1 MYSSVCFSF
10 ANVCNENHA
19 YRVWLSQNT
28 LRCRSELKKYGHR
41 FMQKKTEQTTD
52 SLNKV
57 VFFLSATLILLF
69 SLVTILFNDQANQLI
84 TQILNW
90 VSRTFSWYYLLAATL
105 YLVFVLF
112 IALSRYGDIKLGPKH
127 SKPEFSLLSW
137 SAMLFSAGIG
147 IDLMF
152 FSVAE
157 PLSHYMNPPVGEGQ
171 TFEAARQ
178 SMVWTLFHY
187 GLTGWS
193 MYALVGV
200 ALGYFSYR
208 YNLPLTIRSALYPI
222 FGKRV
227 NGWIGHSVDTAAVL
241 GTIFGIAT
249 TCGIGVVQLN
259 YGLHVLFDVP
269 ENLLIQSALIAV
281 AVIITAISVASGV
294 NKGLRILSEVNIY
307 VSIGLLLFILMMG
320 NTEFLLAALIQN
332 FGDYISQFPQLSLTS
347 FPFEQPK
354 EWMNSWTLFFWAW
367 WIAWSPFVG
376 LFLARISRGRTIREF
391 VAGTLIIP
399 LLFTLTWLSIF
410 GNSALHSVIFDGNTQ
425 LATTVLANPAHGFY
439 DLLAQYPWFPF
450 LAGVATITGLLFYVT
465 SADSGALVLG
475 NFTTKFSNIEHDSPR
490 WLSVFWALAIGLLTL
505 AMLMA
510 NGVTA
515 LQNTTIIM
523 GLPFS
528 FVIFF
533 VMAGL
538 YKSLRLED
546 FRQASTSM
554 NAAPVVGNVDI
565 FNWKKR
571 LSRVMLHANLSQT
584 QQMLEEVCK
593 PAMQAVATEFINKG
607 IQVDLAEKA
616 LDDEPE
622 LSHLDLTIQLDEEE
636 NFVYQIWPIRYDT
649 PNFSSRGKRTK
660 KYYYRLETYLFE
672 GSQGNDLVG
681 YSKEQVINDIL
692 DKYER
697 HLMFL
702 HINRISPGKR
712 PLFPDPDQ

>member
-1 MYSSVCFSF
+1 
-10 ANVCNENHA
+10 
-19 YRVWLSQNT
+19 
-28 LRCRSELKKYGHR
+28 
-41 FMQKKTEQTTD
+41 MQKKTEQTTD

-307 VSIGLLLFILMMG
+307 VSIGLLLFILVMG

-347 FPFEQPK
+347 FPFQQPK

-593 PAMQAVATEFINKG
+593 PAMHAVATEFINKG

>member
-1 MYSSVCFSF
+1 
-10 ANVCNENHA
+10 
-19 YRVWLSQNT
+19 
-28 LRCRSELKKYGHR
+28 
-41 FMQKKTEQTTD
+41 MQKKNEEVQD

-57 VFFLSATLILLF
+57 VFYCSATLILLF
-69 SLVTILFNDQANQLI
+69 SIITILFNEQANLVI
-84 TQILNW
+84 INILNW
-90 VSRTFSWYYLLAATL
+90 VSSTFSWYYLLAATL
-105 YLVFVLF
+105 YLVFIVF
-112 IALSRYGDIKLGPKH
+112 IACSRYGEIKLGPKH

-157 PLSHYMNPPVGEGQ
+157 PLSHYMSPPVGEAE

-193 MYALVGV
+193 MYALIGV

-222 FGKRV
+222 FGKRI
-227 NGWIGHSVDTAAVL
+227 NGPIGHTVDTAAVL

-259 YGLHVLFDVP
+259 YGLHVLFGLP
-269 ENLLIQSALIAV
+269 ENIWIQTALIGV
-281 AVIITAISVASGV
+281 AVVITIISVTAGV
-294 NKGLRILSEVNIY
+294 NKGIRVLSEINIY
-307 VSIGLLLFILMMG
+307 VSIGLLLFILFMG

-332 FGDYISQFPQLSLTS
+332 FGDYLSQFPKLSLSS

-391 VAGTLIIP
+391 VTGTLVIP

-410 GNSALHSVIFDGNTQ
+410 GNSALYSVIFDGNTQ
-425 LATTVLANPAHGFY
+425 LATTVLENPAHGFY
-439 DLLAQYPWFPF
+439 DLLAQYPGFTF

-475 NFTTKFSNIEHDSPR
+475 NFTTKFTNIEHDSPR
-490 WLSVFWALAIGLLTL
+490 WLSVFWAIAIGLLTL

-546 FRQASTSM
+546 FRQASTSL

-571 LSRVMLHANLSQT
+571 LSRVMLHPSLSQT
-584 QQMLEEVCK
+584 RAMLDDVCK
-593 PAMQAVATEFINKG
+593 PAIEAVATELTDKG
-607 IQVDLAEKA
+607 IQVNIQEKP
-616 LDDEPE
+616 LEEEPE
-622 LSHLDLTIQLDEEE
+622 LYHLDLTIQLDEEE
-636 NFVYQIWPIRYDT
+636 NFVYQIWPVRYAT

-660 KYYYRLETYLFE
+660 RYYYRLESYLFE

-697 HLMFL
+697 HMMYL

-712 PLFPDPDQ
+712 PLFPDREI

>member
-1 MYSSVCFSF
+1 
-10 ANVCNENHA
+10 
-19 YRVWLSQNT
+19 
-28 LRCRSELKKYGHR
+28 
-41 FMQKKTEQTTD
+41 MQKKNEEVQD

-57 VFFLSATLILLF
+57 VFYFSATLILLF
-69 SLVTILFNDQANQLI
+69 SIITILFNEQANQVI
-84 TQILNW
+84 TNILNW
-90 VSRTFSWYYLLAATL
+90 VSATFSWYYLLAATL
-105 YLVFVLF
+105 YLVFILF
-112 IALSRYGDIKLGPKH
+112 IACSRYGEIKLGPKH

-157 PLSHYMNPPVGEGQ
+157 PLSHYMHPPVGEGE

-193 MYALVGV
+193 MYALIGV

-222 FGKRV
+222 FGKKI
-227 NGWIGHSVDTAAVL
+227 NGPIGHTVDTAAVL

-259 YGLHVLFDVP
+259 YGLHVLFGLP
-269 ENLLIQSALIAV
+269 ENLWVQTALILV
-281 AVIITAISVASGV
+281 AVIITIFSVAAGV
-294 NKGLRILSEVNIY
+294 NKGIRILSEINIY
-307 VSIGLLLFILMMG
+307 VSIGLLLFILFVG
-320 NTEFLLAALIQN
+320 NTEFLLGALIQN

-391 VAGTLIIP
+391 VTGTLVIP

-410 GNSALHSVIFDGNTQ
+410 GNSALYSVIFDGNTQ
-425 LATTVLANPAHGFY
+425 LAATVLDNPAHGFY
-439 DLLAQYPWFPF
+439 DLLAQYPGFMF
-450 LAGVATITGLLFYVT
+450 TAGVATITGLLFYVT

-490 WLSVFWALAIGLLTL
+490 WLSIFWAIAIGLLTL

-546 FRQASTSM
+546 FRQASTSL

-571 LSRVMLHANLSQT
+571 LSRVMLHPSLSQT
-584 QQMLEEVCK
+584 RNMLDDVCK
-593 PAMQAVATEFINKG
+593 PAIQAVASELISKG
-607 IQVDLAEKA
+607 IHVDVQEKPV
-616 LDDEPE
+616 DHEPE
-622 LSHLDLTIQLDEEE
+622 LYHLDLVIQLDEEE
-636 NFVYQIWPIRYDT
+636 NFVYAIWPVRYDT
-649 PNFSSRGKRTK
+649 PNFSARGKRTK
-660 KYYYRLETYLFE
+660 RYYYRLESYLFE

-697 HLMFL
+697 HMMYL

-712 PLFPDPDQ
+712 PLFPDRES

>member
-1 MYSSVCFSF
+1 
-10 ANVCNENHA
+10 
-19 YRVWLSQNT
+19 
-28 LRCRSELKKYGHR
+28 
-41 FMQKKTEQTTD
+41 MQKKNEEVQD

-57 VFFLSATLILLF
+57 VFYFSATLILLF
-69 SLVTILFNDQANQLI
+69 SIITILFNEQANQVI
-84 TQILNW
+84 TNILNW

-105 YLVFVLF
+105 YLVFIIF
-112 IALSRYGDIKLGPKH
+112 IACSRYGEIKLGPKH

-157 PLSHYMNPPVGEGQ
+157 PLSHYMNPPVGEGE

-193 MYALVGV
+193 MYALIGV

-222 FGKRV
+222 FGKKI
-227 NGWIGHSVDTAAVL
+227 NGPIGHTVDTAAVL

-259 YGLHVLFDVP
+259 YGLHVLFDLP
-269 ENLLIQSALIAV
+269 ENIWIQTALIAV
-281 AVIITAISVASGV
+281 AVIITIISVTAGV
-294 NKGLRILSEVNIY
+294 NKGIRILSEINIY
-307 VSIGLLLFILMMG
+307 VSIGLLLFILFVG

-332 FGDYISQFPQLSLTS
+332 FGDYISQFPKLSLTS

-391 VAGTLIIP
+391 VTGTLVIP

-410 GNSALHSVIFDGNTQ
+410 GNSALYSVIFDGNTQ
-425 LATTVLANPAHGFY
+425 LATTVLENPAHGFY
-439 DLLAQYPWFPF
+439 DLLAQYPGFMF
-450 LAGVATITGLLFYVT
+450 TAGVATITGLLFYVT
-465 SADSGALVLG
+465 SADSRALVLG
-475 NFTTKFSNIEHDSPR
+475 NFTTKFTNIEHDSPR
-490 WLSVFWALAIGLLTL
+490 WLSVFWAIAIGLLTL

-546 FRQASTSM
+546 FRQASTSL

-565 FNWKKR
+565 LNWKKR
-571 LSRVMLHANLSQT
+571 LSRVMLHPSLPQT
-584 QQMLEEVCK
+584 RTMLDNVCK
-593 PAMQAVATEFINKG
+593 PAIEAVATELIDKG
-607 IQVDLAEKA
+607 IQVNIQEKS
-616 LDDEPE
+616 LEEEPE
-622 LSHLDLTIQLDEEE
+622 LYHLDLTIQLDEEE
-636 NFVYQIWPIRYDT
+636 NFVYEIWPVRYDT

-660 KYYYRLETYLFE
+660 RYYYRLESYLFE

-697 HLMFL
+697 HMMYL

-712 PLFPDPDQ
+712 PLFPDREI

>member
-1 MYSSVCFSF
+1 MHKK
-10 ANVCNENHA
+10 NEDT
-19 YRVWLSQNT
+19 Q
-28 LRCRSELKKYGHR
+28 
-41 FMQKKTEQTTD
+41 D

-57 VFFLSATLILLF
+57 VFFVSASLILLF
-69 SLVTILFNDQANQLI
+69 SISTILFNEQSNNFI
-84 TQILNW
+84 VQILDW
-90 VSRTFSWYYLLAATL
+90 VSSTFSWYYLLAATV
-105 YLVFVLF
+105 YFVFIVF
-112 IALSRYGDIKLGPKH
+112 IACSRYGEIKLGPKH

-193 MYALVGV
+193 MYALIGV

-222 FGKRV
+222 FGKKIH
-227 NGWIGHSVDTAAVL
+227 GPIGHTVDTAAVL

-259 YGLHVLFDVP
+259 YGLHVLFDLP
-269 ENLLIQSALIAV
+269 ENLWIQAGLIGLAV
-281 AVIITAISVASGV
+281 TITIISVTAGV
-294 NKGLRILSEVNIY
+294 NKGIRVLSEINIY
-307 VSIGLLLFILMMG
+307 VSIGLLLFILFVG
-320 NTEFLLAALIQN
+320 NTQFLLAALIQN
-332 FGDYISQFPQLSLTS
+332 LGDYISQFPKLALNS
-347 FPFEQPK
+347 FPFEQPT

-391 VAGTLIIP
+391 VFGTLLIP

-410 GNSALHSVIFDGNTQ
+410 GNSALHNVIFEGNSQ
-425 LATTVLANPAHGFY
+425 LAATVLSNPAHGFY
-439 DLLAQYPWFPF
+439 DLLAQYPGFTF
-450 LAGVATITGLLFYVT
+450 IAGVATITGLLFYVT
-465 SADSGALVLG
+465 SVDSGSLVLG
-475 NFTTKFSNIEHDSPR
+475 NFTTKFTNIENDSPR
-490 WLSVFWALAIGLLTL
+490 WLSVFWAVAIALLTL

-510 NGVTA
+510 NGITA

-546 FRQASTSM
+546 FRQASTSL

-571 LSRVMLHANLSQT
+571 LNRVMLHPSLEQT
-584 QQMLEEVCK
+584 KAMLDDVCK
-593 PAMQAVATEFINKG
+593 PAVEAVANEMMSKG
-607 IQVDLAEKA
+607 IQVSVNEKT

-622 LSHLDLTIQLDEEE
+622 LYHLDLIINLNQEE
-636 NFVYQIWPIRYDT
+636 NFVYEIWPVRYDT
-649 PNFSSRGKRTK
+649 PNFSTKAKRAK
-660 KYYYRLETYLFE
+660 RYYYRLESYLFE

-681 YSKEQVINDIL
+681 YGKEQVINDIL

-697 HLMFL
+697 HMMYL
-702 HINRISPGKR
+702 HINRISPGTR
-712 PLFPDPDQ
+712 PQFPDREN

>member
-1 MYSSVCFSF
+1 MPI
-10 ANVCNENHA
+10 
-19 YRVWLSQNT
+19 VWLSQNT

-222 FGKRV
+222 FGKRI

-307 VSIGLLLFILMMG
+307 VSIGLLLFILVMG

-347 FPFEQPK
+347 FPFQQPK

-490 WLSVFWALAIGLLTL
+490 WLSVFWALGIGLLTL

>member
-1 MYSSVCFSF
+1 
-10 ANVCNENHA
+10 
-19 YRVWLSQNT
+19 
-28 LRCRSELKKYGHR
+28 
-41 FMQKKTEQTTD
+41 MQKKNEEMQD
-52 SLNKV
+52 GLNKV
-57 VFFLSATLILLF
+57 VFYFSATLILLF
-69 SLVTILFNDQANQLI
+69 SIITILFNEQANQVI
-84 TQILNW
+84 INILNW

-105 YLVFVLF
+105 YLVFIVF
-112 IALSRYGDIKLGPKH
+112 IACSRYGEIKLGPKH

-157 PLSHYMNPPVGEGQ
+157 PLSHYMNPPVGEGE

-193 MYALVGV
+193 MYALIGV

-222 FGKRV
+222 FGKKI
-227 NGWIGHSVDTAAVL
+227 NGPIGHTVDTAAVL

-259 YGLHVLFDVP
+259 YGLHVLFGLP
-269 ENLLIQSALIAV
+269 ENIWIQTALIAV
-281 AVIITAISVASGV
+281 AVIITIISVTAGV
-294 NKGLRILSEVNIY
+294 NKGIRILSEINIY
-307 VSIGLLLFILMMG
+307 VSIGLLLFILFVG

-332 FGDYISQFPQLSLTS
+332 FGDYISQFPKLSLTS

-391 VAGTLIIP
+391 VTGTLVIP

-410 GNSALHSVIFDGNTQ
+410 GNSALYSVIFDGNTQ
-425 LATTVLANPAHGFY
+425 LATTVLENPAHGFY
-439 DLLAQYPWFPF
+439 DLLAQYPGFMF
-450 LAGVATITGLLFYVT
+450 TAGVATITGLLFYVT

-475 NFTTKFSNIEHDSPR
+475 NFTTKFTNIEHDSPR
-490 WLSVFWALAIGLLTL
+490 WLSVFWAIAIGLLTL

-546 FRQASTSM
+546 FRQASTSL

-565 FNWKKR
+565 LNWKKR
-571 LSRVMLHANLSQT
+571 LSRVMLHPSLSQT
-584 QQMLEEVCK
+584 RTMLDNVCK
-593 PAMQAVATEFINKG
+593 PAIEAVATELIDKG
-607 IQVDLAEKA
+607 IQVNIQEKS
-616 LDDEPE
+616 LEEEPE
-622 LSHLDLTIQLDEEE
+622 LYHLDLTIQLDEEE
-636 NFVYQIWPIRYDT
+636 NFVYEIWPVRYDT

-660 KYYYRLETYLFE
+660 RYYYRLESYLFE

-697 HLMFL
+697 HMMYL

-712 PLFPDPDQ
+712 PLFPDREI

>member
-1 MYSSVCFSF
+1 
-10 ANVCNENHA
+10 
-19 YRVWLSQNT
+19 
-28 LRCRSELKKYGHR
+28 
-41 FMQKKTEQTTD
+41 MQKKNEEMRD
-52 SLNKV
+52 GLNKV
-57 VFFLSATLILLF
+57 VFYFSATLILLF
-69 SLVTILFNDQANQLI
+69 SIITILFNEQANQVI
-84 TQILNW
+84 INILNW

-105 YLVFVLF
+105 YLVFIVF
-112 IALSRYGDIKLGPKH
+112 IACSRYGEIKLGPKH

-157 PLSHYMNPPVGEGQ
+157 PLSHYMNPPIGEGE

-193 MYALVGV
+193 MYALIGV

-222 FGKRV
+222 FGKRI
-227 NGWIGHSVDTAAVL
+227 NGPIGHTVDTAAVL

-259 YGLHVLFDVP
+259 YGLHVLFDLP
-269 ENLLIQSALIAV
+269 ENIWIQTVLIAV
-281 AVIITAISVASGV
+281 AVIITIISVTAGV
-294 NKGLRILSEVNIY
+294 NKGIRILSEINIY
-307 VSIGLLLFILMMG
+307 VSIGLLLFILFVG

-332 FGDYISQFPQLSLTS
+332 FGDYISQFPKLSLTS

-391 VAGTLIIP
+391 VTGTLVIP

-410 GNSALHSVIFDGNTQ
+410 GNSALYSVIFDGNTQ
-425 LATTVLANPAHGFY
+425 LATTVLENPAHGFY
-439 DLLAQYPWFPF
+439 DLLAQYPGFMF
-450 LAGVATITGLLFYVT
+450 TAGVATITGLLFYVT

-475 NFTTKFSNIEHDSPR
+475 NFTTKFTNIEHDSPR
-490 WLSVFWALAIGLLTL
+490 WLSVFWAIAIGLLTL

-546 FRQASTSM
+546 FRQASTSL

-565 FNWKKR
+565 LNWKKR
-571 LSRVMLHANLSQT
+571 LSRVMLHPSLSQT
-584 QQMLEEVCK
+584 RTMLDNVCK
-593 PAMQAVATEFINKG
+593 PAIEAVATELIDKG
-607 IQVDLAEKA
+607 IQVNIQEKS
-616 LDDEPE
+616 LEEEPE
-622 LSHLDLTIQLDEEE
+622 LYHLDLTIQLDEEE
-636 NFVYQIWPIRYDT
+636 NFVYEIWPVRYDT

-660 KYYYRLETYLFE
+660 RYYYRLESYLFE

-697 HLMFL
+697 HMMYL

-712 PLFPDPDQ
+712 PLFPDREI

>member
-1 MYSSVCFSF
+1 MD
-10 ANVCNENHA
+10 
-19 YRVWLSQNT
+19 
-28 LRCRSELKKYGHR
+28 KKIEQ
-41 FMQKKTEQTTD
+41 QKD
-52 SLNKV
+52 SLNHV
-57 VFFLSATLILLF
+57 VFYFSATLILLF
-69 SLVTILFNDQANQLI
+69 SIVTILFNEQSNQVI
-84 TQILNW
+84 VTILNW
-90 VSRTFSWYYLLAATL
+90 VSSTFSWYYLLAATL
-105 YLVFVLF
+105 YFVFIVF
-112 IALSRYGDIKLGPKH
+112 IACSRYGEIKLGPKH

-157 PLSHYMNPPVGEGQ
+157 PLSHYMAPPVGDAQ

-193 MYALVGV
+193 MYALIGV

-222 FGKRV
+222 FGKKID
-227 NGWIGHSVDTAAVL
+227 GPIGHTVDTAAVL

-259 YGLHVLFDVP
+259 YGLHVLFDLP
-269 ENLLIQSALIAV
+269 ENLWIQAALIAV
-281 AVIITAISVASGV
+281 AVVITVISVTAGV
-294 NKGLRILSEVNIY
+294 NKGIRVLSEINIY
-307 VSIGLLLFILMMG
+307 VSIALLLFILLVG

-332 FGDYISQFPQLSLTS
+332 FGDYISQFPKLSLTS

-410 GNSALHSVIFDGNTQ
+410 GNSALYSVIFEGNTA
-425 LATTVLANPAHGFY
+425 LADTVMHNPAHGFY
-439 DLLAQYPWFPF
+439 DLLAQYPGFSF
-450 LAGVATITGLLFYVT
+450 VAGVATITGLLFYVT

-490 WLSVFWALAIGLLTL
+490 WLSVFWAIAIGLLTL

-538 YKSLRLED
+538 FKSLRLED
-546 FRQASTSM
+546 FRQASTSL

-565 FNWKKR
+565 LNWKNR
-571 LSRVMLHANLSQT
+571 LSRVMLHPSLAQT
-584 QQMLEEVCK
+584 RKMLNEVCK
-593 PAMQAVATEFINKG
+593 PAMQEVAEELNRKG
-607 IQVDLAEKA
+607 IIVAVNERE
-616 LDDEPE
+616 LDDDDHG
-622 LSHLDLTIQLDEEE
+622 LYHLDLQIDLGEEE
-636 NFVYQIWPIRYDT
+636 NFVYAIWPVRYAM
-649 PNFSSRGKRTK
+649 PQFSTRGKSAKRH
-660 KYYYRLETYLFE
+660 YYRLESYLFE

-697 HLMFL
+697 HMMYL

-712 PLFPDPDQ
+712 PLFPDREN

>member
-1 MYSSVCFSF
+1 
-10 ANVCNENHA
+10 
-19 YRVWLSQNT
+19 
-28 LRCRSELKKYGHR
+28 
-41 FMQKKTEQTTD
+41 MQKKNEEMRD
-52 SLNKV
+52 GLNKV
-57 VFFLSATLILLF
+57 VFYFSATLILLF
-69 SLVTILFNDQANQLI
+69 SIITILFNEQANQVI
-84 TQILNW
+84 INILNW

-105 YLVFVLF
+105 YLVFIVF
-112 IALSRYGDIKLGPKH
+112 IACSRYGEIKLGPKH

-157 PLSHYMNPPVGEGQ
+157 PLSHYMNPPVGEGE

-193 MYALVGV
+193 MYALIGV

-222 FGKRV
+222 FGKRI
-227 NGWIGHSVDTAAVL
+227 NGPIGHTVDTAAVL

-259 YGLHVLFDVP
+259 YGLHVLFDLP
-269 ENLLIQSALIAV
+269 ENIWIQTALIAV
-281 AVIITAISVASGV
+281 AVIITIISVTAGV
-294 NKGLRILSEVNIY
+294 NKGIRILSEINIY
-307 VSIGLLLFILMMG
+307 VSIGLLLFILFVG

-332 FGDYISQFPQLSLTS
+332 FGDYISQFPKLSLTS

-391 VAGTLIIP
+391 VTGTLVIP

-410 GNSALHSVIFDGNTQ
+410 GNSALYSVIFDGNTQ
-425 LATTVLANPAHGFY
+425 LATTVLENPAHGFY
-439 DLLAQYPWFPF
+439 DLLAQYPGFTF
-450 LAGVATITGLLFYVT
+450 IAGVATITGLLFYVT

-475 NFTTKFSNIEHDSPR
+475 NFTTKFTNIEHDSPR
-490 WLSVFWALAIGLLTL
+490 WLSVFWAIAIGLLTL

-546 FRQASTSM
+546 FRQASTSL

-565 FNWKKR
+565 LNWKKR
-571 LSRVMLHANLSQT
+571 LSRVMLHPSLSQT
-584 QQMLEEVCK
+584 RTMLDNVCK
-593 PAMQAVATEFINKG
+593 PAIEAVATELIDKG
-607 IQVDLAEKA
+607 IQVNIQEKS
-616 LDDEPE
+616 LEEEPE
-622 LSHLDLTIQLDEEE
+622 LYHLDLTIQLDEEE
-636 NFVYQIWPIRYDT
+636 NFVYEIWPVRYDT

-660 KYYYRLETYLFE
+660 RYYYRLESYLFE

-697 HLMFL
+697 HMMYL

-712 PLFPDPDQ
+712 PLFPDREI

>member
-1 MYSSVCFSF
+1 
-10 ANVCNENHA
+10 
-19 YRVWLSQNT
+19 
-28 LRCRSELKKYGHR
+28 
-41 FMQKKTEQTTD
+41 MQKKTEQVQD

-57 VFFLSATLILLF
+57 VFYVSATLILLF
-69 SLVTILFNDQANQLI
+69 SLVTILFNQQANLVI
-84 TQILNW
+84 TNILNW

-105 YLVFVLF
+105 YLVFIIF
-112 IALSRYGDIKLGPKH
+112 IACSRYGEIKLGPKH

-157 PLSHYMNPPVGEGQ
+157 PLSHYMNPPVGAGQ

-193 MYALVGV
+193 MYALIGV

-222 FGKRV
+222 FGKKIH
-227 NGWIGHSVDTAAVL
+227 GPIGHTVDTAAVL

-259 YGLHVLFDVP
+259 YGLHVLFDLP
-269 ENLLIQSALIAV
+269 ENLWVQTGLIAV
-281 AVIITAISVASGV
+281 AVIITIISVASGV
-294 NKGLRILSEVNIY
+294 NKGIRVLSEINIY

-332 FGDYISQFPQLSLTS
+332 FGDYISQFPKLSLTS

-410 GNSALHSVIFDGNTQ
+410 GNSALHSVMFDGNTQ
-425 LATTVLANPAHGFY
+425 LATTVLENPAHGFY
-439 DLLAQYPWFPF
+439 DLLAQYPGFSF
-450 LAGVATITGLLFYVT
+450 IAGIATITGLLFYVT

-475 NFTTKFSNIEHDSPR
+475 NFTTKFTNIEHDSPR
-490 WLSVFWALAIGLLTL
+490 WLSIFWAIAIGLLTL

-571 LSRVMLHANLSQT
+571 LSRVMLHPSLSQT
-584 QQMLEEVCK
+584 RSMLNEVCK
-593 PAMQAVATEFINKG
+593 PAIEAVAAELITKG
-607 IQVDLAEKA
+607 VHVDVQEKPVE
-616 LDDEPE
+616 DEPE
-622 LSHLDLTIQLDEEE
+622 LYHLDLIIQLDEEE
-636 NFVYQIWPIRYDT
+636 NFVYEIWPVRYDT
-649 PNFSSRGKRTK
+649 PNFSSRGKRAK
-660 KYYYRLETYLFE
+660 RYYYRLESYLFE

-697 HLMFL
+697 HMMYL
-702 HINRISPGKR
+702 HINRISPGTR
-712 PLFPDPDQ
+712 PLFPDREN

>member
-1 MYSSVCFSF
+1 
-10 ANVCNENHA
+10 
-19 YRVWLSQNT
+19 
-28 LRCRSELKKYGHR
+28 
-41 FMQKKTEQTTD
+41 MQKKNEEMQD
-52 SLNKV
+52 GLNKV
-57 VFFLSATLILLF
+57 VFYFSATLILLF
-69 SLVTILFNDQANQLI
+69 SIITILFNEQANQVI
-84 TQILNW
+84 INILNW

-105 YLVFVLF
+105 YLVFIIF
-112 IALSRYGDIKLGPKH
+112 IACSRYGEIKLGPKH

-157 PLSHYMNPPVGEGQ
+157 PLSHYMNPPVGEGE

-193 MYALVGV
+193 MYALIGV

-222 FGKRV
+222 FGKRI
-227 NGWIGHSVDTAAVL
+227 NGPIGHTVDTAAVL

-259 YGLHVLFDVP
+259 YGLHVLFGLP
-269 ENLLIQSALIAV
+269 ENIWIQTALIAV
-281 AVIITAISVASGV
+281 AVIITIISVTAGV
-294 NKGLRILSEVNIY
+294 NKGIRILSEINIY
-307 VSIGLLLFILMMG
+307 VSIGLLLFILFVG

-332 FGDYISQFPQLSLTS
+332 FGDYISQFPKLSLTS

-391 VAGTLIIP
+391 VTGTLVIP

-410 GNSALHSVIFDGNTQ
+410 GNSALYSVIFDGNTQ
-425 LATTVLANPAHGFY
+425 LATTVLENPAHGFY
-439 DLLAQYPWFPF
+439 DLLAQYPGFMF
-450 LAGVATITGLLFYVT
+450 TAGVATITGLLFYVT

-475 NFTTKFSNIEHDSPR
+475 NFTTKFTNIEHDSPR
-490 WLSVFWALAIGLLTL
+490 WLSVFWAIAIGLLTL

-546 FRQASTSM
+546 FRQASTSL

-565 FNWKKR
+565 LNWKKR
-571 LSRVMLHANLSQT
+571 LSRVMLHPSLSQT
-584 QQMLEEVCK
+584 RTMLDNVCK
-593 PAMQAVATEFINKG
+593 PAIEAVATELIDKG
-607 IQVDLAEKA
+607 IQVNIQEKS
-616 LDDEPE
+616 LEEEPE
-622 LSHLDLTIQLDEEE
+622 LYHLDLTIQLDEEE
-636 NFVYQIWPIRYDT
+636 NFVYEIWPVRYDT

-660 KYYYRLETYLFE
+660 RYYYRLESYLFE

-697 HLMFL
+697 HMMYL

-712 PLFPDPDQ
+712 PLFPDREI

>member
-1 MYSSVCFSF
+1 
-10 ANVCNENHA
+10 
-19 YRVWLSQNT
+19 
-28 LRCRSELKKYGHR
+28 
-41 FMQKKTEQTTD
+41 MQKKNEEVQD

-57 VFFLSATLILLF
+57 VFYCSATLILLF
-69 SLVTILFNDQANQLI
+69 SIITILFNEQANLVI
-84 TQILNW
+84 INILNW
-90 VSRTFSWYYLLAATL
+90 VSSTFSWYYLLAATL
-105 YLVFVLF
+105 YLVFIVF
-112 IALSRYGDIKLGPKH
+112 IACSRYGEIKLGPKH

-157 PLSHYMNPPVGEGQ
+157 PLSHYMSPPVGEAE

-193 MYALVGV
+193 MYALIGV

-222 FGKRV
+222 FGKRI
-227 NGWIGHSVDTAAVL
+227 NGPIGHTVDTAAVL

-259 YGLHVLFDVP
+259 YGLHVLFGLP
-269 ENLLIQSALIAV
+269 ENIWIQTALIGV
-281 AVIITAISVASGV
+281 AVIITIISVTAGV
-294 NKGLRILSEVNIY
+294 NKGIRVLSEINIY
-307 VSIGLLLFILMMG
+307 VSIGLLLFILFMG

-332 FGDYISQFPQLSLTS
+332 FGDYLSQFPKLSLSS

-367 WIAWSPFVG
+367 WIAWSPFVS

-391 VAGTLIIP
+391 VTGTLVIP

-410 GNSALHSVIFDGNTQ
+410 GNSALYSVIFDGNTQ
-425 LATTVLANPAHGFY
+425 LATTVLENPAHGFY
-439 DLLAQYPWFPF
+439 DLLAQYPGFTF
-450 LAGVATITGLLFYVT
+450 IAGVATITGLLFYVT

-475 NFTTKFSNIEHDSPR
+475 NFTTKFTNIEHDSPR
-490 WLSVFWALAIGLLTL
+490 WLSVFWAIAIGLLTL

-546 FRQASTSM
+546 FRQASTSL

-565 FNWKKR
+565 LNWKKR
-571 LSRVMLHANLSQT
+571 LSRVMLHPSLSQT
-584 QQMLEEVCK
+584 RTMLDNVCK
-593 PAMQAVATEFINKG
+593 PAIEAVATELIDKG
-607 IQVDLAEKA
+607 IQVNIQEKS
-616 LDDEPE
+616 LEEEPE
-622 LSHLDLTIQLDEEE
+622 LYHLDLTIQLDEEE
-636 NFVYQIWPIRYDT
+636 NFVYEIWPVRYDT

-660 KYYYRLETYLFE
+660 RYYYRLESYLFE

-697 HLMFL
+697 HMMYL

-712 PLFPDPDQ
+712 PLFPDREI

>member
-1 MYSSVCFSF
+1 
-10 ANVCNENHA
+10 
-19 YRVWLSQNT
+19 
-28 LRCRSELKKYGHR
+28 
-41 FMQKKTEQTTD
+41 MQKKNEEVQD

-57 VFFLSATLILLF
+57 VFYCSATLILLF
-69 SLVTILFNDQANQLI
+69 SIITILFNEQANLVI
-84 TQILNW
+84 INILNW
-90 VSRTFSWYYLLAATL
+90 VSSTFSWYYLLAATL
-105 YLVFVLF
+105 YLVFIVF
-112 IALSRYGDIKLGPKH
+112 IACSRYGEIKLGPKH

-157 PLSHYMNPPVGEGQ
+157 PLSHYMSPPVGEAE

-193 MYALVGV
+193 MYALIGV

-222 FGKRV
+222 FGKRI
-227 NGWIGHSVDTAAVL
+227 NGSIGHTVDTAAVL

-259 YGLHVLFDVP
+259 YGLHVLFGLP
-269 ENLLIQSALIAV
+269 ENIWIQTALIGV
-281 AVIITAISVASGV
+281 AVIITIISVTAGV
-294 NKGLRILSEVNIY
+294 NKGIRVLSEINIY
-307 VSIGLLLFILMMG
+307 VSIGLLLFILFMG

-332 FGDYISQFPQLSLTS
+332 FGDYLSQFPKLSLSS

-354 EWMNSWTLFFWAW
+354 EWINSWTLFFWAW

-391 VAGTLIIP
+391 VTGTLVIP

-410 GNSALHSVIFDGNTQ
+410 GNSALYSVIFDGNTQ
-425 LATTVLANPAHGFY
+425 LATTVLENPAHGFY
-439 DLLAQYPWFPF
+439 DLLAQYPGFTF
-450 LAGVATITGLLFYVT
+450 IAGVATITGLLFYVT

-475 NFTTKFSNIEHDSPR
+475 NFTTKFTNIEHDSPR
-490 WLSVFWALAIGLLTL
+490 WLSVFWAIAIGLLTL

-546 FRQASTSM
+546 FRQASTSL

-565 FNWKKR
+565 LNWKKR
-571 LSRVMLHANLSQT
+571 LSRVMLHPSLSQT
-584 QQMLEEVCK
+584 RTMLDNVCK
-593 PAMQAVATEFINKG
+593 PAIEAVATELIDKG
-607 IQVDLAEKA
+607 IQVNIQEKS
-616 LDDEPE
+616 LEEEPE
-622 LSHLDLTIQLDEEE
+622 LYHLDLTIQLDEEE
-636 NFVYQIWPIRYDT
+636 NFVYEIWPVRYDT

-660 KYYYRLETYLFE
+660 RYYYRLESYLFE

-697 HLMFL
+697 HMMYL

-712 PLFPDPDQ
+712 PLFPDREI

>member
-1 MYSSVCFSF
+1 
-10 ANVCNENHA
+10 
-19 YRVWLSQNT
+19 
-28 LRCRSELKKYGHR
+28 
-41 FMQKKTEQTTD
+41 MQD
-52 SLNKV
+52 GLNKV
-57 VFFLSATLILLF
+57 VFYFSATLILLF
-69 SLVTILFNDQANQLI
+69 SIITILFNEQANQVI
-84 TQILNW
+84 INILNW

-105 YLVFVLF
+105 YLVFIVF
-112 IALSRYGDIKLGPKH
+112 IACSRYGEIKLGPKH

-157 PLSHYMNPPVGEGQ
+157 PLSHYMHPPVGEGE

-193 MYALVGV
+193 MYALIGV

-222 FGKRV
+222 FGKKI
-227 NGWIGHSVDTAAVL
+227 NGPIGHTVDTAAVL

-259 YGLHVLFDVP
+259 YGLHVLFGLP
-269 ENLLIQSALIAV
+269 ENLWVQTALILV
-281 AVIITAISVASGV
+281 AVIITIFSVAAGV
-294 NKGLRILSEVNIY
+294 NKGIRILSEINIY
-307 VSIGLLLFILMMG
+307 VSIGLLLFILFVG
-320 NTEFLLAALIQN
+320 NTEFLLGALIQN

-391 VAGTLIIP
+391 VTGTLVIP

-410 GNSALHSVIFDGNTQ
+410 GNSALYSVIFDGNTQ
-425 LATTVLANPAHGFY
+425 LAATVLDNPAHGFY
-439 DLLAQYPWFPF
+439 DLLAQYPGFMF
-450 LAGVATITGLLFYVT
+450 TAGVATITGLLFYVT

-490 WLSVFWALAIGLLTL
+490 WLSIFWAIAIGLLTL

-546 FRQASTSM
+546 FRQASTSL

-571 LSRVMLHANLSQT
+571 LSRVMLHPSLNQT
-584 QQMLEEVCK
+584 RNMLDDVCK
-593 PAMQAVATEFINKG
+593 PAIQAVASELISKG
-607 IQVDLAEKA
+607 IQVDVQEKPV
-616 LDDEPE
+616 DHEPE
-622 LSHLDLTIQLDEEE
+622 LYHLDLVIQLDEEE
-636 NFVYQIWPIRYDT
+636 NFVYAIWPVRYDT
-649 PNFSSRGKRTK
+649 PNFSARGKRTK
-660 KYYYRLETYLFE
+660 RYYYRLESYLFE

-697 HLMFL
+697 HMMYL

-712 PLFPDPDQ
+712 PLFPDRES

>member
-1 MYSSVCFSF
+1 
-10 ANVCNENHA
+10 
-19 YRVWLSQNT
+19 
-28 LRCRSELKKYGHR
+28 
-41 FMQKKTEQTTD
+41 
-52 SLNKV
+52 
-57 VFFLSATLILLF
+57 
-69 SLVTILFNDQANQLI
+69 
-84 TQILNW
+84 
-90 VSRTFSWYYLLAATL
+90 
-105 YLVFVLF
+105 
-112 IALSRYGDIKLGPKH
+112 
-127 SKPEFSLLSW
+127 
-137 SAMLFSAGIG
+137 MLFSAGIG

-222 FGKRV
+222 FGKRI

-307 VSIGLLLFILMMG
+307 VSIGLLLFILVMG

-347 FPFEQPK
+347 FPFQQPK

-607 IQVDLAEKA
+607 IQVDLVEKA

>member
-1 MYSSVCFSF
+1 
-10 ANVCNENHA
+10 
-19 YRVWLSQNT
+19 
-28 LRCRSELKKYGHR
+28 
-41 FMQKKTEQTTD
+41 MQKKKEDMQD
-52 SLNKV
+52 GLNKV
-57 VFFLSATLILLF
+57 VFYFSATLILLF
-69 SLVTILFNDQANQLI
+69 SIITILFNEQANQVI
-84 TQILNW
+84 INILNW

-105 YLVFVLF
+105 YLVFIIF
-112 IALSRYGDIKLGPKH
+112 IACSRYGEIKLGPKH

-157 PLSHYMNPPVGEGQ
+157 PLSHYMNPPVGEGE

-193 MYALVGV
+193 MYALIGV

-222 FGKRV
+222 FGKRI
-227 NGWIGHSVDTAAVL
+227 NGPIGHTVDTAAVL

-259 YGLHVLFDVP
+259 YGLHVLFDLP
-269 ENLLIQSALIAV
+269 ENIWIQAALIAV
-281 AVIITAISVASGV
+281 AVIITIISVTAGV
-294 NKGLRILSEVNIY
+294 NKGIRILSEINIY
-307 VSIGLLLFILMMG
+307 VSIGLLLFILFVG

-332 FGDYISQFPQLSLTS
+332 FGDYISQCPKLSLTS

-391 VAGTLIIP
+391 VTGTLVIP

-410 GNSALHSVIFDGNTQ
+410 GNSALYSVIFDGNTQ
-425 LATTVLANPAHGFY
+425 LATTVLENPAHGFY
-439 DLLAQYPWFPF
+439 DLLAQYPGFMF
-450 LAGVATITGLLFYVT
+450 TAGVATITGLLFYVT

-475 NFTTKFSNIEHDSPR
+475 NFTTKFTNIEHDSPR
-490 WLSVFWALAIGLLTL
+490 WLSVFWAIAIGLLTL

-546 FRQASTSM
+546 FRQASTSL

-565 FNWKKR
+565 LNWKKR
-571 LSRVMLHANLSQT
+571 LSRVMLHPSLSQT
-584 QQMLEEVCK
+584 RTMLDNVCK
-593 PAMQAVATEFINKG
+593 PAIEAVATELIDKG
-607 IQVDLAEKA
+607 IQVNIQEKS
-616 LDDEPE
+616 LEEEPE
-622 LSHLDLTIQLDEEE
+622 LYHLDLTIQLDEEE
-636 NFVYQIWPIRYDT
+636 NFVYEIWPVRYDT

-660 KYYYRLETYLFE
+660 RYYYRLESYLFE

-697 HLMFL
+697 HMMYL

-712 PLFPDPDQ
+712 PLFPDREI

>member
-1 MYSSVCFSF
+1 
-10 ANVCNENHA
+10 
-19 YRVWLSQNT
+19 
-28 LRCRSELKKYGHR
+28 
-41 FMQKKTEQTTD
+41 MQKKNEEMRD
-52 SLNKV
+52 GLNKV
-57 VFFLSATLILLF
+57 VFYFSATLILLF
-69 SLVTILFNDQANQLI
+69 SIITILFNEQANQVI
-84 TQILNW
+84 INILNW

-105 YLVFVLF
+105 YLVFIVF
-112 IALSRYGDIKLGPKH
+112 IACSRYGEIKLGPKH

-157 PLSHYMNPPVGEGQ
+157 PLSHYMNPPVGQGE

-193 MYALVGV
+193 MYALIGV

-222 FGKRV
+222 FGKRI
-227 NGWIGHSVDTAAVL
+227 NGPIGHTVDTAAVL

-259 YGLHVLFDVP
+259 YGLHVLFDLP
-269 ENLLIQSALIAV
+269 ENIWIQTALIAV
-281 AVIITAISVASGV
+281 AVIITIISVTAGV
-294 NKGLRILSEVNIY
+294 NKGIRILSEINIY
-307 VSIGLLLFILMMG
+307 VSIGLLLFILFVG

-332 FGDYISQFPQLSLTS
+332 FGDYISQFPKLSLTS

-391 VAGTLIIP
+391 VTGTLVIP

-410 GNSALHSVIFDGNTQ
+410 GNSALYSVIFDGNTQ
-425 LATTVLANPAHGFY
+425 LATTVLENPAHGFY
-439 DLLAQYPWFPF
+439 DLLAQYPGFMF
-450 LAGVATITGLLFYVT
+450 TAGVATITGLLFYVT

-475 NFTTKFSNIEHDSPR
+475 NFTTKFTNIEHDSPR
-490 WLSVFWALAIGLLTL
+490 WLSVFWAIAIGLLTL

-546 FRQASTSM
+546 FRQASTSL

-565 FNWKKR
+565 LNWKKR
-571 LSRVMLHANLSQT
+571 LSRVMLHPSLSQT
-584 QQMLEEVCK
+584 RTMLDNVCK
-593 PAMQAVATEFINKG
+593 PAIEAVATELIDKG
-607 IQVDLAEKA
+607 IQVNIQEKS
-616 LDDEPE
+616 LEEEPE
-622 LSHLDLTIQLDEEE
+622 LYHLDLTIQLDEEE
-636 NFVYQIWPIRYDT
+636 NFVYEIWPVRYDT

-660 KYYYRLETYLFE
+660 RYYYRLESYLFE

-697 HLMFL
+697 HMMYL

-712 PLFPDPDQ
+712 PLFPDREI

>member
-1 MYSSVCFSF
+1 
-10 ANVCNENHA
+10 
-19 YRVWLSQNT
+19 
-28 LRCRSELKKYGHR
+28 
-41 FMQKKTEQTTD
+41 MQKKTEQVQD

-57 VFFLSATLILLF
+57 VFYVSATLILLF
-69 SLVTILFNDQANQLI
+69 SLVTILFNQQANLVI
-84 TQILNW
+84 TNILNW

-105 YLVFVLF
+105 YLVFIIF
-112 IALSRYGDIKLGPKH
+112 IACSRYGEIKLGPKH

-193 MYALVGV
+193 MYALIGV

-222 FGKRV
+222 FGKKIH
-227 NGWIGHSVDTAAVL
+227 GPIGHTVDTAAVL

-259 YGLHVLFDVP
+259 YGLHVLFDLP
-269 ENLLIQSALIAV
+269 ENLWVQTGLIAV
-281 AVIITAISVASGV
+281 AVIITIISVASGV
-294 NKGLRILSEVNIY
+294 NKGIRVLSEINIY

-332 FGDYISQFPQLSLTS
+332 FGDYISQFPKLSLTS

-410 GNSALHSVIFDGNTQ
+410 GNSALHSVMFDGNTQ
-425 LATTVLANPAHGFY
+425 LATTVLENPAHGFY
-439 DLLAQYPWFPF
+439 DLLAQYPGFSF
-450 LAGVATITGLLFYVT
+450 IAGIATITGLLFYVT

-475 NFTTKFSNIEHDSPR
+475 NFTTKFTNIEHDSPR
-490 WLSVFWALAIGLLTL
+490 WLSIFWAIAIGLLTL

-546 FRQASTSM
+546 FRQASTSL
-554 NAAPVVGNVDI
+554 NVAPVVGNVDI

-571 LSRVMLHANLSQT
+571 LSRVMLHPSLSQT
-584 QQMLEEVCK
+584 RSMLNEVCK
-593 PAMQAVATEFINKG
+593 PAIEAVAAELITKG
-607 IQVDLAEKA
+607 VHVDVQEKPVE
-616 LDDEPE
+616 DEPE
-622 LSHLDLTIQLDEEE
+622 LYHLDLIIQLDEEE
-636 NFVYQIWPIRYDT
+636 NFVYEIWPVRYDT
-649 PNFSSRGKRTK
+649 PNFSSRGKRAK
-660 KYYYRLETYLFE
+660 RYYYRLESYLFE

-697 HLMFL
+697 HMMYL
-702 HINRISPGKR
+702 HINRISPGTR
-712 PLFPDPDQ
+712 PLFPDREN

>member
-1 MYSSVCFSF
+1 
-10 ANVCNENHA
+10 
-19 YRVWLSQNT
+19 
-28 LRCRSELKKYGHR
+28 
-41 FMQKKTEQTTD
+41 MQKKTEQTTD

-127 SKPEFSLLSW
+127 AKPEFSLLSW

-222 FGKRV
+222 FGKRI

-307 VSIGLLLFILMMG
+307 VSIGLLLFILVMG

-347 FPFEQPK
+347 FPFQQPK

-565 FNWKKR
+565 LNWKKR

>member
-1 MYSSVCFSF
+1 
-10 ANVCNENHA
+10 
-19 YRVWLSQNT
+19 
-28 LRCRSELKKYGHR
+28 
-41 FMQKKTEQTTD
+41 MQKKTEQTTD

-307 VSIGLLLFILMMG
+307 VSIGLLLFILVMG

-347 FPFEQPK
+347 FPFQQPK

-425 LATTVLANPAHGFY
+425 LATTILANPAHGFY

>member
-1 MYSSVCFSF
+1 M
-10 ANVCNENHA
+10 ENKQPEA
-19 YRVWLSQNT
+19 RDQ
-28 LRCRSELKKYGHR
+28 
-41 FMQKKTEQTTD
+41 
-52 SLNKV
+52 LNKV
-57 VFFLSATLILLF
+57 VFFFSAFLIVCF
-69 SLVTILFNDQANQLI
+69 SLITIFFNQAANQAIIVALD
-84 TQILNW
+84 W
-90 VSRTFSWYYLLAATL
+90 VSRTFSWYYLLAAAL
-105 YLVFVLF
+105 YFIFVIF
-112 IALSRYGDIKLGPKH
+112 IACSRYGQIKLGPKH

-157 PLSHYMNPPVGEGQ
+157 PLSHYMNPPVGTGE
-171 TFEAARQ
+171 TYEAARQ
-178 SMVWTLFHY
+178 SLVWTLFHY
-187 GLTGWS
+187 GITGWS

-222 FGKRV
+222 FGKRIQ
-227 NGWIGHSVDTAAVL
+227 GPIGHAVDTAAVL

-259 YGLHVLFDVP
+259 YGLHVLFNLP
-269 ENLLIQSALIAV
+269 ENLWMQTALIVLAV
-281 AVIITAISVASGV
+281 VITIISVATGV
-294 NKGLRILSEVNIY
+294 NKGLRILSEINIY
-307 VSIGLLLFILMMG
+307 VSVGLLLFILLLG

-332 FGDYISQFPQLSLTS
+332 FGDYISQFPKLSLTS

-410 GNSALHSVIFDGNTQ
+410 GNSALYNVIFEGNQ
-425 LATTVLANPAHGFY
+425 KLAETVLINPAHGFY
-439 DLLAQYPWFPF
+439 DLLAQYPFF
-450 LAGVATITGLLFYVT
+450 SLIAGVATITGLLFYVT

-475 NFTTKFSNIEHDSPR
+475 NFTTKFSNINHDSPR
-490 WLSVFWALAIGLLTL
+490 WLSIFWAIAIGLLTL
-505 AMLMA
+505 AMLMT
-510 NGVTA
+510 NGITA
-515 LQNTTIIM
+515 LQNATIIM

-533 VMAGL
+533 VAAGL
-538 YKSLRLED
+538 FKSLRLED
-546 FRQASTSM
+546 YRQASTYA

-565 FNWKKR
+565 SNWRRR
-571 LSRVMLHANLSQT
+571 LTRVMQHPNAQQT
-584 QQMLEEVCK
+584 YGMLDRVCK
-593 PAMQAVATEFINKG
+593 PAMHAVAHELALRG
-607 IQVDLAEKA
+607 ITVNVSQAA
-616 LDDEPE
+616 LEDEPN
-622 LSHLDLTIQLDEEE
+622 LYHLDIHIRLEAEE
-636 NFVYQIWPIRYDT
+636 NFVYQIWPVRYST
-649 PNFSSRGKRTK
+649 PNFSQRGKRME
-660 KYYYRLETYLFE
+660 KYYYRLESYLFE

-681 YSKEQVINDIL
+681 YNQEQVINDIL

-697 HLMFL
+697 HLNFL
-702 HINRISPGKR
+702 HINRSTPGTR
-712 PLFPDPDQ
+712 PTFPENEGD

>member
-1 MYSSVCFSF
+1 
-10 ANVCNENHA
+10 
-19 YRVWLSQNT
+19 
-28 LRCRSELKKYGHR
+28 
-41 FMQKKTEQTTD
+41 MQKKNEEMQD
-52 SLNKV
+52 GLNKV
-57 VFFLSATLILLF
+57 VFYFSATLILLF
-69 SLVTILFNDQANQLI
+69 SIITILFNEQANQVI
-84 TQILNW
+84 INILNW

-105 YLVFVLF
+105 YLVFIVF
-112 IALSRYGDIKLGPKH
+112 IACSRYGEIKLGPKH

-157 PLSHYMNPPVGEGQ
+157 PLSHYMNPPVGEGE

-193 MYALVGV
+193 MYALIGV

-222 FGKRV
+222 FGKRI
-227 NGWIGHSVDTAAVL
+227 NGPIGHTVDTAAVL

-259 YGLHVLFDVP
+259 YGLHVLFGLP
-269 ENLLIQSALIAV
+269 ENIWIQTALIAV
-281 AVIITAISVASGV
+281 AVIITIISVTAGV
-294 NKGLRILSEVNIY
+294 NKGIRILSESNIY
-307 VSIGLLLFILMMG
+307 VSIGLLLFILFVG

-332 FGDYISQFPQLSLTS
+332 FGDYISQFPKLSLTS

-391 VAGTLIIP
+391 VTGTLVIP

-410 GNSALHSVIFDGNTQ
+410 GNSALYSVIFDANTQ
-425 LATTVLANPAHGFY
+425 LATTVLENPAHGFY
-439 DLLAQYPWFPF
+439 DLLAQYPGFTF
-450 LAGVATITGLLFYVT
+450 TAGVATITGLLFYVT

-475 NFTTKFSNIEHDSPR
+475 NFTTKFTNIEHDSPR
-490 WLSVFWALAIGLLTL
+490 WLSVFWAIAIGLLTL

-546 FRQASTSM
+546 FRQASTSL

-565 FNWKKR
+565 LNWKKR
-571 LSRVMLHANLSQT
+571 LSRVMLHPSLSQT
-584 QQMLEEVCK
+584 RTMLDNVCK
-593 PAMQAVATEFINKG
+593 PAIEAVATELIDKG
-607 IQVDLAEKA
+607 IQVNIQEKS
-616 LDDEPE
+616 LEEEPE
-622 LSHLDLTIQLDEEE
+622 LYHLDLTIQLDEEE
-636 NFVYQIWPIRYDT
+636 NFVYEIWPVRYDT

-660 KYYYRLETYLFE
+660 RYYYRLESYLFE

-697 HLMFL
+697 HMMYL

-712 PLFPDPDQ
+712 PLFPDREI

>member
-1 MYSSVCFSF
+1 
-10 ANVCNENHA
+10 
-19 YRVWLSQNT
+19 
-28 LRCRSELKKYGHR
+28 
-41 FMQKKTEQTTD
+41 MQKKNEEMRD
-52 SLNKV
+52 GLNKV
-57 VFFLSATLILLF
+57 VFYFSATLILLF
-69 SLVTILFNDQANQLI
+69 SIITILFNEQANQVI
-84 TQILNW
+84 INILNW

-105 YLVFVLF
+105 YLVFIVF
-112 IALSRYGDIKLGPKH
+112 IACSRYGEIKLGPKH

-157 PLSHYMNPPVGEGQ
+157 PLSHYMNPPVGQGE

-193 MYALVGV
+193 MYALIGV

-222 FGKRV
+222 FGKKI
-227 NGWIGHSVDTAAVL
+227 NGPIGHTVDTAAVL

-259 YGLHVLFDVP
+259 YGLHVLFDLP
-269 ENLLIQSALIAV
+269 ENIWIQTALIAV
-281 AVIITAISVASGV
+281 AVIITIISVTAGV
-294 NKGLRILSEVNIY
+294 NKGIRILSEINIY
-307 VSIGLLLFILMMG
+307 VSIGLLLFILFVG

-332 FGDYISQFPQLSLTS
+332 FGDYISQFPKLSLTS

-391 VAGTLIIP
+391 VTGTLVIP

-410 GNSALHSVIFDGNTQ
+410 GNSALYSVIFDGNTQ
-425 LATTVLANPAHGFY
+425 LATTVLENPAHGFY
-439 DLLAQYPWFPF
+439 DLLAQYPGFMF
-450 LAGVATITGLLFYVT
+450 TAGVATITGLLFYVT

-475 NFTTKFSNIEHDSPR
+475 NFTTKFTNIEHDSPR
-490 WLSVFWALAIGLLTL
+490 WLSVFWAIAIGLLTL

-546 FRQASTSM
+546 FRQASTSL

-565 FNWKKR
+565 LNWKKR
-571 LSRVMLHANLSQT
+571 LSRVMLHPSLSQT
-584 QQMLEEVCK
+584 RTMLDNVCK
-593 PAMQAVATEFINKG
+593 PAIEAVATELIDKG
-607 IQVDLAEKA
+607 IQVNIQEKSLEEA
-616 LDDEPE
+616 PE
-622 LSHLDLTIQLDEEE
+622 LYHLDLTIQLDEEE
-636 NFVYQIWPIRYDT
+636 NFVYEIWPVRYDT

-660 KYYYRLETYLFE
+660 RYYYRLESYLFE
-672 GSQGNDLVG
+672 GSQGNDLVA

-697 HLMFL
+697 HMMYL

-712 PLFPDPDQ
+712 PLFPDREI

>member
-1 MYSSVCFSF
+1 
-10 ANVCNENHA
+10 
-19 YRVWLSQNT
+19 
-28 LRCRSELKKYGHR
+28 
-41 FMQKKTEQTTD
+41 MQKKNEEVQD

-57 VFFLSATLILLF
+57 VFYCSATLILLF
-69 SLVTILFNDQANQLI
+69 SIITILFNEQANLVI
-84 TQILNW
+84 INILNW
-90 VSRTFSWYYLLAATL
+90 VSSTFSWYYLLAATL
-105 YLVFVLF
+105 YLVFIVF
-112 IALSRYGDIKLGPKH
+112 IACSRYGEIKLGPKH

-157 PLSHYMNPPVGEGQ
+157 PLSHYMSPPVGEAE

-193 MYALVGV
+193 MYALIGV

-222 FGKRV
+222 FGKRI
-227 NGWIGHSVDTAAVL
+227 NGPIGHTVDTAAVL

-259 YGLHVLFDVP
+259 YGLHVLFGLP
-269 ENLLIQSALIAV
+269 ENIWIQTALIGV
-281 AVIITAISVASGV
+281 AVIITIISVTAGV
-294 NKGLRILSEVNIY
+294 NKGIRVLSEINIY
-307 VSIGLLLFILMMG
+307 VSIGLLLFILFMG

-332 FGDYISQFPQLSLTS
+332 FGDYLSQFPKLSLSS

-391 VAGTLIIP
+391 VTGTLVIP

-410 GNSALHSVIFDGNTQ
+410 GNSALYSVIFDGNTQ
-425 LATTVLANPAHGFY
+425 LATTVLENPAHGFY
-439 DLLAQYPWFPF
+439 DLLAQYPGFTF

-475 NFTTKFSNIEHDSPR
+475 NFTTKFTNIEHDSPR
-490 WLSVFWALAIGLLTL
+490 WLSVFWAITIGLLTL

-546 FRQASTSM
+546 FRQASTSL

-565 FNWKKR
+565 LNWKKR
-571 LSRVMLHANLSQT
+571 LSRVMLHPSLSQT
-584 QQMLEEVCK
+584 RTMLDNVCK
-593 PAMQAVATEFINKG
+593 PAIEAVATELIDKG
-607 IQVDLAEKA
+607 IQVNIQEKS
-616 LDDEPE
+616 LEEEPK
-622 LSHLDLTIQLDEEE
+622 LYHLDLTIQLDEEE
-636 NFVYQIWPIRYDT
+636 NFVYEIWPVRYDT

-660 KYYYRLETYLFE
+660 RYYYRLESYLFE

-697 HLMFL
+697 HMMYL

-712 PLFPDPDQ
+712 PLFPDREI

>member
-1 MYSSVCFSF
+1 
-10 ANVCNENHA
+10 
-19 YRVWLSQNT
+19 
-28 LRCRSELKKYGHR
+28 
-41 FMQKKTEQTTD
+41 MQKKNEEVQD

-57 VFFLSATLILLF
+57 VFYCSATLILLF
-69 SLVTILFNDQANQLI
+69 SIITILFNEQANLVI
-84 TQILNW
+84 INILNW
-90 VSRTFSWYYLLAATL
+90 VSSTFSWYYLLAATL
-105 YLVFVLF
+105 YLVFIVF
-112 IALSRYGDIKLGPKH
+112 IACSRYGEIKLGPKH

-157 PLSHYMNPPVGEGQ
+157 PLSHYMSPPVGEAE

-193 MYALVGV
+193 MYALIGV

-222 FGKRV
+222 FGKRI
-227 NGWIGHSVDTAAVL
+227 NGPIGHTVDTAAVL

-259 YGLHVLFDVP
+259 YGLHVLFGLP
-269 ENLLIQSALIAV
+269 ENIWIQTALIGV
-281 AVIITAISVASGV
+281 AVIITIISVTAGV
-294 NKGLRILSEVNIY
+294 NKGIRVLSEINIY
-307 VSIGLLLFILMMG
+307 VSIGLLLFILFMG

-332 FGDYISQFPQLSLTS
+332 FGDYLSQFPKLSLSS

-391 VAGTLIIP
+391 VTGTLVIP

-410 GNSALHSVIFDGNTQ
+410 GNSALYSVIFDGNTQ
-425 LATTVLANPAHGFY
+425 LATTVLENPAHGFY
-439 DLLAQYPWFPF
+439 DLLAQYPGFTF

-475 NFTTKFSNIEHDSPR
+475 NFTTKFTNIEHDSPR
-490 WLSVFWALAIGLLTL
+490 WLSVFWAIAIGLLTL

>member
-1 MYSSVCFSF
+1 
-10 ANVCNENHA
+10 
-19 YRVWLSQNT
+19 
-28 LRCRSELKKYGHR
+28 
-41 FMQKKTEQTTD
+41 MQKKNEEMQD
-52 SLNKV
+52 GLNKV
-57 VFFLSATLILLF
+57 VFYFSATLILLF
-69 SLVTILFNDQANQLI
+69 SIITILFNEQANQVI
-84 TQILNW
+84 INILNW

-105 YLVFVLF
+105 YLVFIVF
-112 IALSRYGDIKLGPKH
+112 IACSRYGEIKLGPKH

-157 PLSHYMNPPVGEGQ
+157 PLSHYINPPVGEGE

-193 MYALVGV
+193 MYALIGV

-222 FGKRV
+222 FGKKI
-227 NGWIGHSVDTAAVL
+227 NGPIGHTVDTAAVL

-259 YGLHVLFDVP
+259 YGLHVLFDLP
-269 ENLLIQSALIAV
+269 ENIWIQTALIAV
-281 AVIITAISVASGV
+281 AVIITIISVTAGV
-294 NKGLRILSEVNIY
+294 NKGIRILSEINIY
-307 VSIGLLLFILMMG
+307 VSIGLLLFILFVG

-332 FGDYISQFPQLSLTS
+332 FGDYISQFPKLSLTS

-391 VAGTLIIP
+391 VTGTLVIP

-410 GNSALHSVIFDGNTQ
+410 GNSALYSVIFDGNTQ
-425 LATTVLANPAHGFY
+425 LATTVLENPAHGFY
-439 DLLAQYPWFPF
+439 DLLAQYPGFMF
-450 LAGVATITGLLFYVT
+450 TAGVATITGLLFYVT

-475 NFTTKFSNIEHDSPR
+475 NFTTKFTNIEHDSPR
-490 WLSVFWALAIGLLTL
+490 WLSVFWAIAIGLLTL

-546 FRQASTSM
+546 FRQASTSL

-565 FNWKKR
+565 LNWKKR
-571 LSRVMLHANLSQT
+571 LSRVMLHPSLSQT
-584 QQMLEEVCK
+584 RTMLDNVCK
-593 PAMQAVATEFINKG
+593 PAIEAVATELIDKG
-607 IQVDLAEKA
+607 IQVNIQEKS
-616 LDDEPE
+616 LEEEPE
-622 LSHLDLTIQLDEEE
+622 LYHLDLTIQLDEEE
-636 NFVYQIWPIRYDT
+636 NFVYEIWPVRYDT

-660 KYYYRLETYLFE
+660 RYYYRLESYLFE

-697 HLMFL
+697 HMMYL

-712 PLFPDPDQ
+712 PLFPDREI